1 MKQKHK
7 ERRMGNAQT
16 SLIGQPPRWRVRRT
30 KMQSFIRI
38 EKSSV
43 CDPETKQKPGYDDS
57 CHREIIMSLEPG
69 LNNGRSRLP
78 ARGSRSLFFRNW
90 WLLSHRIVAGAKYY
104 RPSHSTGKR
113 ATRELS

>member
-30 KMQSFIRI
+30 KVQSFVRI

-43 CDPETKQKPGYDDS
+43 CDPETQQKPGYDDS

-78 ARGSRSLFFRNW
+78 ARCRRFLHLNHLE
-90 WLLSHRIVAGAKYY
+90 LLGHGIRCGY
-104 RPSHSTGKR
+104 
-113 ATRELS
+113 

>member
-30 KMQSFIRI
+30 EMQSFVTI

-43 CDPETKQKPGYDDS
+43 CEPETKQKPGYDDS
-57 CHREIIMSLEPG
+57 CHREIIISLEPD
-69 LNNGRSRLP
+69 LTNGRSRLP
-78 ARGSRSLFFRNW
+78 ARARTCLRVTSLWLRSHGIRGS
-90 WLLSHRIVAGAKYY
+90 
-104 RPSHSTGKR
+104 
-113 ATRELS
+113 

>member
-1 MKQKHK
+1 MKQKRK

-30 KMQSFIRI
+30 KMQSFVRI

-78 ARGSRSLFFRNW
+78 ARGRRCLLFRNL
-90 WLLSHRIVAGAKYY
+90 WLLGHGIRGRVPMIVPPPFNAEAAA
-104 RPSHSTGKR
+104 P
-113 ATRELS
+113 ELR